1 MMPTSERTSLSS
13 ISALYLSAGR
23 FDSKTRA
30 RFSSDFHRCYNSAR
44 LDDRI
49 QVANLICKS
58 NHIPLDVLA
67 LLCCDDDRV
76 AMPILAHSPLLGEGE
91 LTTQI
96 LQGSAADREAIA
108 HRHDLTPVLIS
119 HLLFFGEVT
128 VAQRLCHNMAYLS
141 GISDALKQRIARISG
156 IDSSLTGQQAMT
168 NKKNQSFENLV
179 SSMEQ
184 SWSEHYQPNS
194 YATTP
199 VADAPMVD
207 AASKDMSDE
216 QPTDAPSVICDFD
229 DPEEALTAGA
239 QDEQQSELSAY
250 QDPAGDL
257 SESSIP
263 DADPDPLQSRLEAL
277 FEETK
282 DDQMNPYPI
291 APPNNEIDVETVDQT
306 GRLAGAPE
314 AGSDD
319 FLNDTDLALL
329 EKLGGSDWEML
340 DDDAI
345 EALASSLA
353 KQDLTKAEND
363 AIATNAVD
371 WSSINDDAITSMA
384 KTLSKDDLEQVEND
398 AVDAGEIDWSTL
410 DDEAIEA
417 LAGSL
422 ADEDLVRMEADSMA
436 AAGGP
441 DGRMGFTIGVFDKT
455 NAPIP
460 PLEVKDAVLRPATIS
475 FRTPDGVDEE
485 APEDPTISSQ
495 DTSDNLETKAKEAAT
510 SVSATKPI
518 TDSVPAFAGSTE
530 APLSVSGD
538 VSTAPAQPEVSKA
551 PASTRSSVATNEQE
565 KRKPQITLTIR
576 KQTSAERDAQADALL
591 ASATKKVELSSIT
604 EQDWLTALD
613 KLNRDY
619 DSDSANRAT
628 VGFVETAQAAAPV
641 PTIRVEDLVA
651 PIVTPT
657 PAADKTVVASEAK
670 EKRARIESRPLH
682 PDIIAE
688 LQMDDQ
694 PLVQPVKRS
703 PGNMGFAPKVMS
715 LDDLDLVEANPNLPS
730 ASELMLG
737 QSHSAVPYVDLVEP
751 IDITIHENGHTY
763 ALSDVEN
770 TPMRVVLEQLAK
782 EKAAL
787 TAPAKDT
794 VITTPSVPD
803 APDDMTT
810 LPQMAAHR
818 VVDVE
823 EYESLKAAETV
834 AVAKPESRSPLSTAP
849 QEAEA
854 TSPVLR
860 APHLREIQGVTPPE
874 DGMSERFFELDEE
887 TRLALLQGVMAQ
899 TLPEAAMM
907 AQDRNQRRLIDEDT
921 AQDLVMARFSNDRL
935 KLTEMLH
942 TLSGHS
948 RVQMSKLLQDTGGES
963 LVCFLYHIG
972 LDEGSTL
979 SMVLHGPDAVSHS
992 YEKVAQLMTLYHQ
1005 LYPAAAARIVRDLFG
1020 DVKKPG
1026 FVHQTVHDDGKGAA
1040 SPRQR
1045 GFAGGQQNHPNA
1057 AQAPI
1062 FGRRVPDADRA

>member
-1 MMPTSERTSLSS
+1 MSTSGRTSLSS
-13 ISALYLSAGR
+13 ITALYLSAGR
-23 FDSKTRA
+23 FDAKTRA

-44 LDDRI
+44 LDNRI
-49 QVANLICKS
+49 QVSNLICKS

-108 HRHDLTPVLIS
+108 YRHDLTPVLIS
-119 HLLFFGEVT
+119 HLLFFGEAA
-128 VAQRLCHNMAYLS
+128 VAERLCRNMAYLT

-156 IDSSLTGQQAMT
+156 IDLSLTGQQAMK
-168 NKKNQSFENLV
+168 NKTHQFFEKRV

-184 SWSEHYQPNS
+184 SGSEHCQPDS
-194 YATTP
+194 YATAP
-199 VADAPMVD
+199 LADAPMAD
-207 AASKDMSDE
+207 ALLASMDVNAKQSS
-216 QPTDAPSVICDFD
+216 DAPSVTSDLD
-229 DPEEALTAGA
+229 HSDGERTSGALDARRA
-239 QDEQQSELSAY
+239 ELSAN
-250 QDPAGDL
+250 QGSTENQSDSCISNAQ
-257 SESSIP
+257 
-263 DADPDPLQSRLEAL
+263 PDPLQHKLEAL

-291 APPNNEIDVETVDQT
+291 ANPDNKINVQTVDQPDS
-306 GRLAGAPE
+306 APMS
-314 AGSDD
+314 GSDD
-319 FLNDTDLALL
+319 FLNESDFALL

-353 KQDLTKAEND
+353 KQDLAKVEND
-363 AIATNAVD
+363 AIETDSVD
-371 WSSINDDAITSMA
+371 WSSLNDDTIASAA
-384 KTLSKDDLEQVEND
+384 KTLSKDDLERAENE
-398 AVDAGEIDWSTL
+398 AVAAGKIDWSTL

-417 LAGSL
+417 LASSL
-422 ADEDLVRMEADSMA
+422 ADEDLVRMEAESMA

-475 FRTPDGVDEE
+475 FRTPDGMDAE
-485 APEDPTISSQ
+485 ASEDHTISSQ
-495 DTSDNLETKAKEAAT
+495 DASDTLETKEKKAAS
-510 SVSATKPI
+510 SVPATKPVA
-518 TDSVPAFAGSTE
+518 DSAPAPAVAAQ
-530 APLSVSGD
+530 APLSVSAK
-538 VSTAPAQPEVSKA
+538 VSAAPSEPMVSNAPAPVQHSFTT
-551 PASTRSSVATNEQE
+551 SEQE

-591 ASATKKVELSSIT
+591 ANTPKKVELSSVT

-619 DSDSANRAT
+619 DSDSASRAT
-628 VGFVETAQAAAPV
+628 VGFVETAQVAAPV
-641 PTIRVEDLVA
+641 PTLRVEDLAA
-651 PIVTPT
+651 PIATPM
-657 PAADKTVVASEAK
+657 PVSEKTFVASEAK
-670 EKRARIESRPLH
+670 EKRTRIESRPLH
-682 PDIIAE
+682 PDFVAE

-694 PLVQPVKRS
+694 PLAQPVKRS
-703 PGNMGFAPKVMS
+703 SGNMGFAPKVMS
-715 LDDLDLVEANPNLPS
+715 LDDLDLVEANPDLPS
-730 ASELMLG
+730 ASELMMG

-751 IDITIHENGHTY
+751 VDITIHENGRSY

-787 TAPAKDT
+787 VAPAQD
-794 VITTPSVPD
+794 IEFTTPSVPE
-803 APDDMTT
+803 APEDMTT

-823 EYESLKAAETV
+823 EYESLRAAETV
-834 AVAKPESRSPLSTAP
+834 TVAKPDSQAP
-849 QEAEA
+849 SSAEAQEAEEA
-854 TSPVLR
+854 TPLLH

-874 DGMSERFFELDEE
+874 DGMSEQFFELDEE
-887 TRLALLQGVMAQ
+887 TRLTLLQGVMAQ
-899 TLPEAAMM
+899 TLPEAAMA

-921 AQDLVMARFSNDRL
+921 AQDLVMARFSNDRY

-948 RVQMSKLLQDTGGES
+948 RVQMSRLLQDTGGES
-963 LVCFLYHIG
+963 LVVFLYHIG
-972 LDEGSTL
+972 LDESSTL

-1026 FVHQTVHDDGKGAA
+1026 FVHQTIHDKGKGAA
-1040 SPRQR
+1040 SPLQR
-1045 GFAGGQQNHPNA
+1045 GFADGQQKLPNG
-1057 AQAPI
+1057 AQAPS